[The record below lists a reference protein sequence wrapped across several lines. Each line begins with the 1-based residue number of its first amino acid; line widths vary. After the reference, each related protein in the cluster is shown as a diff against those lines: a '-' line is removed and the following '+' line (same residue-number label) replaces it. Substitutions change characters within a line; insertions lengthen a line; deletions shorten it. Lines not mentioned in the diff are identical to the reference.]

1 MKKKLLLLGLLPI
14 LGVGAT
20 STRGVNASS
29 GKMDRFFSDIGND
42 RTKYCQK
49 AMDLNAR
56 IADEGVVLLK
66 NEDGF
71 LPMAKASKVSLAGK
85 SSVSLVRGG
94 AGSGAGSVSS
104 GITEIKMVGSL
115 EDAGL
120 VVNKTLSSFYEDSS
134 KSGRG
139 RDNGNSG
146 WTGISEVIIGETALN
161 KYPQNVISSLDEYND
176 AAIFVISREG
186 SEGCDVKTCNAHDT
200 EKDPKPISKRHALEM
215 SINEEALFEELKKH
229 TDNIII
235 VVNSGNAYEC
245 DVFEKD
251 PAVKAVLWIGTPGA
265 NGAGAVGRI
274 LVGDVNPS
282 GKTVD
287 TWTRDF
293 TLDPSFQNF
302 SDNAQNNL
310 TTDSKGNEI
319 YAPAD
324 TLFNADGSPVRSDGS
339 YKGAPKWSDQKNK
352 VVEYG
357 LNGVRPSAFLNYE
370 EGIYVDYRYYET
382 VYADLVAK
390 EGKANA
396 DTWYDGDYGVVY
408 PFGYGLS
415 YTSFS
420 QEIVK
425 CDVADMAISAK
436 NKDLHINLEVKVTN
450 TGSVAGKE
458 AVQVYFKPPY
468 IKGQIEKA
476 YNNLCG
482 IGKTGLLQPGES
494 ENVKVDFYL
503 QDVASYDFSDANKNN
518 FCGYELDAGTYGIS
532 INKSAHEEYASVSFT
547 VSETLKYE
555 EDRYTGYPVEN
566 RFTDNGFYSS
576 LPSEDDFEFTQM
588 SRNNFEA
595 TFPTAPTIESRTLG
609 EHSRVQE
616 FFTHRFTM
624 ADVEESTDWE
634 YVPEDVYKSKAD
646 IEELGWE
653 QAASKIAKAN
663 RTLQFK
669 DMVGVPLDDPKWDEL
684 LNQFTWEEMEQFVDG
699 ASHNP
704 GMDEIGKPNTNDSDG
719 PSKFKIMWW
728 CGGPIVAA
736 TFNERLAK
744 EQGDCVG
751 MEAHIESTY
760 GWAGPGVNIH
770 RSPFGGRNFEYY
782 SGDPF
787 LTGRIAGRVV
797 EGATDKGI
805 YCFFK
810 HFAVNDQEKHREGV
824 AAFLTEQALREI
836 YLKPFQMCIQEGKS
850 TGIMSSYNRLGLM
863 ETAASYPLLTE
874 VLRNEWGFKGSVISD
889 MTHHGNS
896 AFDAGMYENINNRML
911 AGCNNQLDGDD
922 YSGDM
927 NCYWSATANDGK
939 GAPVYKSASNATIES
954 YSWWYAVRNNC
965 KECLYMCANCGAM
978 STKFDGIDND
988 MVFSGSVNN
997 RIVANVGD
1005 SLDIE
1010 VTYGED
1016 AYTGKMID
1024 PATPLPEGLSFD
1036 GTNIT
1041 GTVDE
1046 PCNVFIRVIYTDDLE
1061 NIKGNTLNLTVLAV
1075 GQTEASSLG
1084 EQKDDNDKKDEE
1096 KKTEQPK
1103 EKKCGGSVVAASA
1116 LVSILA
1122 IAGAGL
1128 LLTRR
1133 KEN

>member
-1 MKKKLLLLGLLPI
+1 MKKKLLLLGLLPV
-14 LGVGAT
+14 LGVGAA
-20 STRGVNASS
+20 STRGVNAAA
-29 GKMDRFFSDIGND
+29 GKLDSFFSDIGND
-42 RTKYCQK
+42 RDKYCEK
-49 AMDLNAR
+49 AMDLNSR

-66 NEDGF
+66 NANGF
-71 LPMAKASKVSLAGK
+71 LPMAKDSKVSLAGK

-94 AGSGAGSVSS
+94 AGSGAGSVSV
-104 GITEIKMVGSL
+104 GITEIKMVDSL
-115 EDAGL
+115 KNAGL
-120 VVNKTLSSFYEDSS
+120 QVNKTLSDFYDSS
-134 KSGRG
+134 ASGNG
-139 RDNGNSG
+139 RTNGNTN
-146 WTGISEVIIGETALN
+146 WKGISEVTIGETPL
-161 KYPQNVISSLDEYND
+161 SSYSDTVLASMDTYND

-186 SEGCDVKTCNAHDT
+186 SEGCDVKTCNAHDSQ
-200 EKDPKPISKRHALEM
+200 KDPKPISKRHALEM

-251 PAVKAVLWIGTPGA
+251 PAVKAILWMGTPGA
-265 NGAGAVGRI
+265 NGAGTVGRI
-274 LVGDVNPS
+274 LTGDVNPS

-293 TLDPSFQNF
+293 TKDPSFQNF

-310 TTDSKGNEI
+310 TTDAQGNEI

-324 TLFNADGSPVRSDGS
+324 TLFNADGTPVRSDGS
-339 YKGAPKWSDQKNK
+339 YKGAPKYTDEKNK

-382 VYADLVAK
+382 VYADMAASD
-390 EGKANA
+390 KAAA
-396 DTWYDGDYGVVY
+396 DAWYDGEEGVVY

-415 YTSFS
+415 YTSFN
-420 QEIVK
+420 QEIVS
-425 CDVADMAISAK
+425 CDIKDMTIDAK
-436 NKDLHINLEVKVTN
+436 NKDVRVNMEVKVTN
-450 TGSVAGKE
+450 TGNVAGKE

-468 IKGQIEKA
+468 IDGGIEKA
-476 YNNLCG
+476 YNNLCA
-482 IGKTGLLQPGES
+482 IGKTGLIEPGAS
-494 ENVKVDFYL
+494 ETVKVDFYL
-503 QDVASYDFSDANKNN
+503 QDVASYDFNDANKDG
-518 FCGYELDAGTYGIS
+518 FKGYELDAGNYGIS
-532 INKSAHEEYASVSFT
+532 INKSAHEEYESVSFT

-555 EDRYTGYPVEN
+555 EDRYTGYKVEN

-576 LPSEDDFEFTQM
+576 LPSENDFEFTQM
-588 SRNNFEA
+588 SRQNFEQ

-609 EHSRVQE
+609 ANSRVEE

-624 ADVEESTDWE
+624 ADVEEENTWE
-634 YVPEDVYKSKAD
+634 YVPQDVYKTKED
-646 IEELGWE
+646 IEALGWSQVAE
-653 QAASKIAKAN
+653 GNTLSADQ
-663 RTLQFK
+663 RTLKFA
-669 DMVGVPLDDPKWDEL
+669 DMVGVALDDPKWDQL
-684 LNQFTWEEMEQFVDG
+684 LNEFTWEEMEQFVDG

-704 GMDEIGKPNTNDSDG
+704 AVSQIGKPNTNDSDG

-751 MEAHIESTY
+751 MEAHIENTY

-787 LTGRIAGRVV
+787 LTGRIAGRVI

-824 AAFLTEQALREI
+824 ACFLTEQALREI

-874 VLRNEWGFKGSVISD
+874 VLRNEWGFKGSIISD

-896 AFDAGMYENINNRML
+896 AFDAGMYENINNRLL

-922 YSGDM
+922 YSNDM
-927 NCYWSATANDGK
+927 NCKWKQSANDGK
-939 GAPVYKSASNATIES
+939 GAPVYKNVNNEDVES
-954 YSWWYAVRNNC
+954 YSWWYAVRKCC

-978 STKFDGIDND
+978 STKFDVID
-988 MVFSGSVNN
+988 SGMKFGDSTDN

-1005 SLDIE
+1005 ELDIE
-1010 VTYGED
+1010 VTFGEHD
-1016 AYTGKMID
+1016 YMTDVKID

-1036 GTNIT
+1036 GQRIK
-1041 GTVDE
+1041 GTVE
-1046 PCNVFIRVIYTDDLE
+1046 KPCNVFIRVIFTDDMDAI
-1061 NIKGNTLNLTVLAV
+1061 NGNTLNLTVLAV
-1075 GQTEASSLG
+1075 AQTNAG
-1084 EQKDDNDKKDEE
+1084 DIGKTKADD
-1096 KKTEQPK
+1096 
-1103 EKKCGGSVVAASA
+1103 EKKCSMSVVAASA
-1116 LVSILA
+1116 LVSMIALA
-1122 IAGAGL
+1122 GVGL
-1128 LLTRR
+1128 LLLRR

>member
-1 MKKKLLLLGLLPI
+1 MKKKLLLLGLLPV
-14 LGVGAT
+14 LGVGAA
-20 STRGVNASS
+20 STRGVNAAA
-29 GKMDRFFSDIGND
+29 GKLDSFFSDIGND
-42 RTKYCQK
+42 RDKYCEK
-49 AMDLNAR
+49 AMDLNSR

-66 NEDGF
+66 NANGF
-71 LPMAKASKVSLAGK
+71 LPMAKDLKVSLAGK

-94 AGSGAGSVSS
+94 AGSGAGSVSR
-104 GITEIKMVGSL
+104 GITEIKMVDSL
-115 EDAGL
+115 KNAGL
-120 VVNKTLSSFYEDSS
+120 QVNKTLSDFYDSS
-134 KSGRG
+134 ASGNG
-139 RDNGNSG
+139 RTNGNTG
-146 WTGISEVIIGETALN
+146 WKGISEVTIGETPL
-161 KYPQNVISSLDEYND
+161 SSYSETVLASMDTYND

-186 SEGCDVKTCNAHDT
+186 SEGCDVKTCNAHDSQ
-200 EKDPKPISKRHALEM
+200 KDPKPISKRHALEM

-251 PAVKAVLWIGTPGA
+251 PAVKAILWMGTPGA

-274 LVGDVNPS
+274 LTGDVNPS

-293 TLDPSFQNF
+293 TKDPSFQNF

-310 TTDSKGNEI
+310 TTDAQGNEI

-324 TLFNADGSPVRSDGS
+324 TLFNADGTPVRSDGS
-339 YKGAPKWSDQKNK
+339 YKGTPKWSDEKNK

-382 VYADLVAK
+382 VYADMAASD
-390 EGKANA
+390 KAAA
-396 DTWYDGDYGVVY
+396 DAWYDGEEGVVY

-415 YTSFS
+415 YTTFN
-420 QEIVK
+420 QEIVS
-425 CDVADMAISAK
+425 CDIKDMTIDAK
-436 NKDLHINLEVKVTN
+436 NKDIHVNMEVKVTN

-468 IKGQIEKA
+468 IDGGIEKA
-476 YNNLCG
+476 YNNLCA
-482 IGKTGLLQPGES
+482 IGKTGLIEPGAS
-494 ENVKVDFYL
+494 ETVKVDFYL
-503 QDVASYDFSDANKNN
+503 QDVASYDFNDANKDG
-518 FCGYELDAGTYGIS
+518 FKGYELDAGNYGIS
-532 INKSAHEEYASVSFT
+532 INKSAHEEYESVSFT

-555 EDRYTGYPVEN
+555 EDRYTGYKVEN

-576 LPSEDDFEFTQM
+576 LPSENDFEFTQM
-588 SRNNFEA
+588 SRNNFKE

-609 EHSRVQE
+609 ANSRVEE

-624 ADVEESTDWE
+624 ADVEEDNSWE
-634 YVPEDVYKSKAD
+634 YVPQDVYKTKED
-646 IEELGWE
+646 IEALGWS
-653 QAASKIAKAN
+653 QVAAGNTLSADQ
-663 RTLQFK
+663 RTLKFA
-669 DMVGVPLDDPKWDEL
+669 DMVGVALDDPKWDQL
-684 LNQFTWEEMEQFVDG
+684 LNEFTWEEMEQFVDG

-704 GMDEIGKPNTNDSDG
+704 AVSQIGKPDTGDSDG

-787 LTGRIAGRVV
+787 LTGRIAGRVI

-824 AAFLTEQALREI
+824 ACFLTEQALREI

-874 VLRNEWGFKGSVISD
+874 VLRNEWGFKGSIISD

-896 AFDAGMYENINNRML
+896 AFDAGMYENINNRLL

-922 YSGDM
+922 YSNDM
-927 NCYWSATANDGK
+927 NCHWKQSANDGK
-939 GAPVYKSASNATIES
+939 GAPVYKNANNEDVES
-954 YSWWYAVRNNC
+954 YSWWYAVRKCC
-965 KECLYMCANCGAM
+965 KECLYMCANCGGM
-978 STKFDGIDND
+978 STKFDAID
-988 MVFSGSVNN
+988 SGMKFGDSTDN

-1005 SLDIE
+1005 ELDIE
-1010 VTYGED
+1010 VTFGEHD
-1016 AYTGKMID
+1016 YMTDVKID

-1036 GTNIT
+1036 GQRIK
-1041 GTVDE
+1041 GTVE
-1046 PCNVFIRVIYTDDLE
+1046 KPCNVFIRVIFTDDMDAI
-1061 NIKGNTLNLTVLAV
+1061 NGNTLNLTVLAV
-1075 GQTEASSLG
+1075 AQTNAG
-1084 EQKDDNDKKDEE
+1084 DIGKTKADD
-1096 KKTEQPK
+1096 
-1103 EKKCGGSVVAASA
+1103 EKKCSMSVVAASA
-1116 LVSILA
+1116 LVSVIALA
-1122 IAGAGL
+1122 GVGL
-1128 LLTRR
+1128 LLLRR

>member
-1 MKKKLLLLGLLPI
+1 MKKKLLLLGLLPV
-14 LGVGAT
+14 LGVGVA
-20 STRGVNASS
+20 STKGVNAAT
-29 GKMDRFFSDIGND
+29 GKLDSFFSDIGND
-42 RTKYCQK
+42 RDKYCKK

-66 NEDGF
+66 NDGF
-71 LPMAKASKVSLAGK
+71 LPMAKDSKVSLAGK

-94 AGSGAGSVSS
+94 AGSGAGSVSP
-104 GITEIKMVGSL
+104 GITEIKMVDSL
-115 EDAGL
+115 KNAGL
-120 VVNKTLSSFYEDSS
+120 QVNKTLSDFYDSS
-134 KSGRG
+134 ASGDG
-139 RDNGNSG
+139 RTNGNTR
-146 WTGISEVIIGETALN
+146 WKGISEVTIGET
-161 KYPQNVISSLDEYND
+161 PMSSYSAAVLSSMDEYND

-186 SEGCDVKTCNAHDT
+186 SEGCDVKTCNAHDS

-215 SINEEALFEELKKH
+215 SVNEEALFTELKKH
-229 TDNIII
+229 TEHIII

-251 PAVKAVLWIGTPGA
+251 PAVSAILWIGTPGA

-274 LVGDVNPS
+274 LTGDVNPS

-293 TLDPSFQNF
+293 TLDPSFKNF

-310 TTDSKGNEI
+310 TTDKNGNEI

-339 YKGAPKWSDQKNK
+339 YKGAPRWSDEKNK

-382 VYADLVAK
+382 VYADLAASN
-390 EGKANA
+390 KAAA
-396 DTWYDGDYGVVY
+396 DEWYDGDEGVVY

-415 YTSFS
+415 YTTFE
-420 QEIVK
+420 QEIVS
-425 CDVADMAISAK
+425 CDIKDLAIDAK
-436 NKDLHINLEVKVTN
+436 NKDVRVNMEVKVTN
-450 TGSVAGKE
+450 TGYVAGKE

-468 IKGQIEKA
+468 IDGGIEKA
-476 YNNLCG
+476 YNNLCA
-482 IGKTGLLQPGES
+482 IGKTGLLEPGAS
-494 ENVKVDFYL
+494 ETINVDFYL
-503 QDVASYDFSDANKNN
+503 QDVASYDFNDANNN
-518 FCGYELDAGTYGIS
+518 GFKGYELDAGNYGIS
-532 INKSAHEEYASVSFT
+532 INKSAHEEYDSVSFT

-555 EDRYTGYPVEN
+555 EDRYTGYTVEN

-588 SRNNFEA
+588 SRQDFEG
-595 TFPTAPTIESRTLG
+595 TFPTEPIIADRTLG
-609 EHSRVQE
+609 ANSRVQE

-624 ADVEESTDWE
+624 ADVEEDDSWE
-634 YVPEDVYKSKAD
+634 YVPQDVYKTKED
-646 IEELGWE
+646 IEALGWS
-653 QAASKIAKAN
+653 QVAAGKELSADQRSLK
-663 RTLQFK
+663 FE
-669 DMVGVPLDDPKWDEL
+669 DMVGVALDDPKWDQL
-684 LNQFTWEEMEQFVDG
+684 LNEFTWEEMEQFVDG

-704 GMDEIGKPNTNDSDG
+704 AVDQIGKPETGDSDG

-736 TFNERLAK
+736 TFNEKLAK

-787 LTGRIAGRVV
+787 LTGRIAGRVI

-824 AAFLTEQALREI
+824 ACFLTEQALREI

-889 MTHHGNS
+889 MTHHGNDS
-896 AFDAGMYENINNRML
+896 FDAGMYENINNRML

-927 NCYWSATANDGK
+927 NCSWKQSANDGK
-939 GAPVYKSASNATIES
+939 GAPVYQNANNEDVES

-978 STKFDGIDND
+978 STKFDAIDAGMKFGD
-988 MVFSGSVNN
+988 SVDN

-1005 SLDIE
+1005 TLDIE
-1010 VTYGED
+1010 VTLGEHD
-1016 AYTGKMID
+1016 YAEDIKID
-1024 PATPLPEGLSFD
+1024 PATPLPAGLSFD
-1036 GTNIT
+1036 GERIT
-1041 GTVDE
+1041 GTVE
-1046 PCNVFIRVIYTDDLE
+1046 KPCNVFIRVIYKDDME
-1061 NIKGNTLNLTVLAV
+1061 VINGNTLNLTILAV
-1075 GQTEASSLG
+1075 TQVNACDIGKT
-1084 EQKDDNDKKDEE
+1084 KDDDDG
-1096 KKTEQPK
+1096 
-1103 EKKCGGSVVAASA
+1103 KCSMSIVAASTVISSLTLLGA
-1116 LVSILA
+1116 LLIVLNKK
-1122 IAGAGL
+1122 
-1128 LLTRR
+1128 RN
-1133 KEN
+1133 K

>member
-1 MKKKLLLLGLLPI
+1 MKKKLLLLGLLPV
-14 LGVGAT
+14 LGVGAA
-20 STRGVNASS
+20 STRGVNAAA
-29 GKMDRFFSDIGND
+29 GKLDSFFSDIGND
-42 RTKYCQK
+42 RDKYCEK
-49 AMDLNAR
+49 AMDLNSR

-66 NEDGF
+66 NANGF
-71 LPMAKASKVSLAGK
+71 LPMAKDSKVSLAGK

-94 AGSGAGSVSS
+94 AGSGAGSVSR
-104 GITEIKMVGSL
+104 GITEIKMVDSL
-115 EDAGL
+115 KNAGL
-120 VVNKTLSSFYEDSS
+120 QVNKTLSDFYDSS
-134 KSGRG
+134 ASGNG
-139 RDNGNSG
+139 RTNGNTN
-146 WTGISEVIIGETALN
+146 WKGISEVTIGETPL
-161 KYPQNVISSLDEYND
+161 SSYSETVLASMDTYND

-186 SEGCDVKTCNAHDT
+186 SEGCDVKTCNAHDSQ
-200 EKDPKPISKRHALEM
+200 KDPKPISKRHALEM

-251 PAVKAVLWIGTPGA
+251 PAVKAILWMGTPGA

-274 LVGDVNPS
+274 LTGDVNPS

-293 TLDPSFQNF
+293 TKDPSFQNF

-310 TTDSKGNEI
+310 TTDAQGNEI

-324 TLFNADGSPVRSDGS
+324 TLFNADGTPVRSDGS
-339 YKGAPKWSDQKNK
+339 YKGAPKYTDEKNK

-382 VYADLVAK
+382 VYADIAASD
-390 EGKANA
+390 KAAA
-396 DTWYDGDYGVVY
+396 DAWYDGEEGVVY

-415 YTSFS
+415 YTSFN
-420 QEIVK
+420 QEIVS
-425 CDVADMAISAK
+425 CDIKDMTIDAK
-436 NKDLHINLEVKVTN
+436 NKDVRVNMEVKVTN
-450 TGSVAGKE
+450 TGNVAGKE

-468 IKGQIEKA
+468 IDGGIEKA
-476 YNNLCG
+476 YNNLCA
-482 IGKTGLLQPGES
+482 IGKTGLLDLGAS
-494 ENVKVDFYL
+494 ETIKVNFYL
-503 QDVASYDFSDANKNN
+503 QDVASYDFNDANKNG
-518 FCGYELDAGTYGIS
+518 FKGYELDAGNYGIS
-532 INKSAHEEYASVSFT
+532 INKSAHEEYDSVSFT
-547 VSETLKYE
+547 VGETLKYE
-555 EDRYTGYPVEN
+555 EDRYTGYKVEN

-576 LPSEDDFEFTQM
+576 LPSENDFEFTQM
-588 SRNNFEA
+588 SRQNFEQ

-609 EHSRVQE
+609 ANSRVEE

-624 ADVEESTDWE
+624 ADVEEENTWE
-634 YVPEDVYKSKAD
+634 YVPQDVHKTKED
-646 IEELGWE
+646 IEELGWKQVE
-653 QAASKIAKAN
+653 AGKTLSADQ
-663 RTLQFK
+663 RTLKFA
-669 DMVGVPLDDPKWDEL
+669 DMVGVALDDPKWDQL
-684 LNQFTWEEMEQFVDG
+684 LNEFTWEEMEQFVDG

-704 GMDEIGKPNTNDSDG
+704 AVSQIGKPDTSDSDG

-736 TFNERLAK
+736 TFNEKLAK

-751 MEAHIESTY
+751 MEAHIENTY

-787 LTGRIAGRVV
+787 LTGRIAGRVI

-824 AAFLTEQALREI
+824 ACFLTEQALREI
-836 YLKPFQMCIQEGKS
+836 YLKPFQMCVQEGKS

-874 VLRNEWGFKGSVISD
+874 VLRNEWGFKGSIISD

-896 AFDAGMYENINNRML
+896 AFDAGMYENINNRLL

-922 YSGDM
+922 YSNDM
-927 NCYWSATANDGK
+927 NCSWKQSANDGK
-939 GAPVYKSASNATIES
+939 GAPVYKNANNEEIES
-954 YSWWYAVRNNC
+954 YSWWYAVRNCC

-978 STKFDGIDND
+978 STKFAAIDKD
-988 MVFSGSVNN
+988 MKFSGSVDN

-1005 SLDIE
+1005 ELDIE
-1010 VTYGED
+1010 VTFGEHD
-1016 AYTGKMID
+1016 YMEDIKID
-1024 PATPLPEGLSFD
+1024 PATPLPQGLSFD
-1036 GTNIT
+1036 GSRIK
-1041 GTVDE
+1041 GTVDK
-1046 PCNVFIRVIYTDDLE
+1046 PCNVFIRVIFTDDME
-1061 NIKGNTLNLTVLAV
+1061 VINGNTLNLTVLAISQV
-1075 GQTEASSLG
+1075 DAGDIGKVKT
-1084 EQKDDNDKKDEE
+1084 DDKK
-1096 KKTEQPK
+1096 
-1103 EKKCGGSVVAASA
+1103 CSMSVVAASA
-1116 LVSILA
+1116 LVSMIALA
-1122 IAGAGL
+1122 GVGL
-1128 LLTRR
+1128 LLLRR

>member
-1 MKKKLLLLGLLPI
+1 MKKKLLLLGLLPV
-14 LGVGAT
+14 LGMGAT
-20 STRGVNASS
+20 STKGVNAAT
-29 GKMDRFFSDIGND
+29 GKLDSFFSDIGND
-42 RTKYCQK
+42 REKYCAK
-49 AMDLNAR
+49 AMELNER
-56 IADEGVVLLK
+56 ISDEGCVLLK
-66 NEDGF
+66 NDGF
-71 LPMAKASKVSLAGK
+71 LPMAKNSKVSLAGK
-85 SSVSLVRGG
+85 SSISLVRGG
-94 AGSGAGSVSS
+94 AGSGAGSVSR
-104 GITEIKMVGSL
+104 GITEIKMVDSL
-115 EDAGL
+115 ESAGL
-120 VVNKTLSSFYEDSS
+120 LVNKTLTSFYESS
-134 KSGRG
+134 ASGSGRT
-139 RDNGNSG
+139 NGNSN
-146 WTGISEVIIGETALN
+146 WKGISEVTIGETPL
-161 KYPQNVISSLDEYND
+161 SSYSQDVLASIDEYKD

-186 SEGCDVKTCNAHDT
+186 SEGCDVKTCNAHDSQ
-200 EKDPKPISKRHALEM
+200 KNPSPISKRHALEM
-215 SINEEALFEELKKH
+215 SVNEEALFNELKQH
-229 TDNIII
+229 TDHIII
-235 VVNSGNAYEC
+235 IINSGNAYEC

-251 PAVKAVLWIGTPGA
+251 EKVSGILWIGTPGA

-274 LVGDVNPS
+274 LTGDVNPS

-293 TLDPSFQNF
+293 TKDPSFQNF

-310 TTDSKGNEI
+310 VLDKNGNEI

-324 TLFNADGSPVRSDGS
+324 TLFNADGTPVRSDGT
-339 YKGAPKWSDQKNK
+339 YKGAPVYEDELNK
-352 VVEYG
+352 VVTAG

-382 VYADLVAK
+382 VYADMAK
-390 EGKANA
+390 KDKANA
-396 DTWYDGDYGVVY
+396 DAWYDGENGVVY

-415 YTSFS
+415 YTTFK

-425 CDVADMAISAK
+425 CDIENKEIRADC
-436 NKDLHINLEVKVTN
+436 KDVRVNMEIKVTN
-450 TGSVAGKE
+450 TGNVAGKD

-468 IKGQIEKA
+468 KNGEIEKA

-482 IGKTGLLQPGES
+482 IGKTGLLGAGES
-494 ENVKVDFYL
+494 EVVKVDFYL
-503 QDVASYDFSDANKNN
+503 QDVASYDFTDANGNGFK
-518 FCGYELDAGTYGIS
+518 GYELDKGDYSIS
-532 INKSAHEEYASVSFT
+532 INKSAHEEYASVSFK
-547 VSETLKYE
+547 VVEDLKYDV
-555 EDRYTGYPVEN
+555 DRYTGYKVEN

-576 LPSEDDFEFTQM
+576 LPSENDFEFTQM
-588 SRNNFEA
+588 TRENFEG
-595 TFPTAPTIESRTLG
+595 TFPTAPTLESRTLG
-609 EHSRVQE
+609 ANSRVQE

-624 ADVEESTDWE
+624 ADVEESDTWE
-634 YVPEDVYKSKAD
+634 YVPKDVYKTKED
-646 IEELGWE
+646 IEALGWSQIE
-653 QAASKIAKAN
+653 AGKELAAAQ
-663 RTLQFK
+663 RTLKFE
-669 DMVGVPLDDPKWDEL
+669 DMVGVALDDPKWDTL
-684 LNQFTWEEMEQFVDG
+684 LNEFTWEEMEQFVDG

-704 GMDEIGKPNTNDSDG
+704 NIDAIGKPNTNDSDG

-736 TFNERLAK
+736 TFNEKLAK

-787 LTGRIAGRVV
+787 LTGRIAGRVI
-797 EGATDKGI
+797 EGTTDKGI

-927 NCYWSATANDGK
+927 NCAWKQSANGGK
-939 GAPVYKSASNATIES
+939 GAPVYQNANKEDVES

-978 STKFDGIDND
+978 STKFDAIDAD
-988 MVFSGSVNN
+988 MKFGGSVDN

-1005 SLDIE
+1005 TLNIKVTFGEHNTIE
-1010 VTYGED
+1010 DV
-1016 AYTGKMID
+1016 KID
-1024 PATPLPEGLSFD
+1024 PATPLPQGLSFD
-1036 GTNIT
+1036 GERIT
-1041 GTVDE
+1041 GKVDKA
-1046 PCNVFIRVIYTDDLE
+1046 CNVFIRVIFKDDIDVI
-1061 NIKGNTLNLTVLAV
+1061 NGNTLNLTVLAV
-1075 GQTEASSLG
+1075 KQVNAG
-1084 EQKDDNDKKDEE
+1084 DIDNE
-1096 KKTEQPK
+1096 KKP
-1103 EKKCGGSVVAASA
+1103 GGCSMSVVAASA
-1116 LVSILA
+1116 LVSLLA

-1128 LLTRR
+1128 LLLRR
-1133 KEN
+1133 KER